1 MIFSRGGG
9 LLWLIPLLLLFLT
22 TGCPEESTDGLPPKA
37 MRKTRSFDFNEK
49 ILMKAITSILKE
61 KGFDDPKV
69 DWERG
74 KVETDY
80 FTDGNFRTKV
90 EATVKTISRRES
102 EVSLSVITEAKDK
115 AEWKEKRMMEKEQYD
130 RFFEEIEMQA
140 YRELA
145 KGE

>member
-1 MIFSRGGG
+1 MVFGRGGG
-9 LLWLIPLLLLFLT
+9 LLWLIPLFLLFLT

-37 MRKTRSFDFNEK
+37 MRKTRSLDFNEK
-49 ILMKAITSILKE
+49 ILMKAITRIVKE
-61 KGFDDPKV
+61 KGFEDAKV

-80 FTDGNFRTKV
+80 YTEGNFRTRV
-90 EATVKTISRRES
+90 EATVKAVSRKES
-102 EVSLSVITEAKDK
+102 EVSLSVITEAKSG
-115 AEWKEKRMMEKEQYD
+115 AEWKEKKMMEREQYD
-130 RFFEEIEMQA
+130 RFFEEIEMEA